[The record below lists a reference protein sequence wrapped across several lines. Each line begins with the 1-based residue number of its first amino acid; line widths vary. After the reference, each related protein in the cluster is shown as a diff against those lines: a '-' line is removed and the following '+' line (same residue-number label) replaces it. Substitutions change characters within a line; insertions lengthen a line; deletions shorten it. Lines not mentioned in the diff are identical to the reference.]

1 MNREEK
7 AQLLS
12 ELNEL
17 FSNSEIVVVSHY
29 KGLTV
34 KEVSELRDNIRKVG
48 AGFRV
53 TKNRITRLALK
64 GTNFENLA
72 DLFKGPTA
80 IAFASDPVSAC
91 KACVEFAKTNEKLII
106 VGGAMGTG
114 VLSTDEIN
122 KLASIP
128 SILVCCRLPALSWR
142 ELQRRTA
149 RKTPP
154 NIIVLCQSCWRIF
167 RSCILF
173 VYVAQNPLRIT
184 WPRSNNLHR
193 V

>member
-7 AQLLS
+7 TELLG

-17 FSNSEIVVVSHY
+17 FSTSEIIVVSHY

-34 KEVSELRDNIRKVG
+34 TEVSELRNNIRKAG

-64 GTNFENLA
+64 GTKFENLA

-80 IAFASDPVSAC
+80 IAFANDPISAC
-91 KACVEFAKTNEKLII
+91 KACVEFAKTNEKLIV

-114 VLSTDEIN
+114 VLSLDEIN
-122 KLASIP
+122 RLATIP
-128 SILVCCRLPALSWR
+128 SMDELRAKIIGLLQAPAG
-142 ELQRRTA
+142 QMA
-149 RKTPP
+149 R
-154 NIIVLCQSCWRIF
+154 VLKAYSEKE
-167 RSCILF
+167 
-173 VYVAQNPLRIT
+173 
-184 WPRSNNLHR
+184 
-193 V
+193 

>member
-17 FSNSEIVVVSHY
+17 FSSAEIVVVSHY

-34 KEVSELRDNIRKVG
+34 EEVSELRNNIRKVG

-64 GTNFENLA
+64 GTKFENLT
-72 DLFKGPTA
+72 DLFTGPTA
-80 IAFASDPVSAC
+80 IAFANDPISAC
-91 KACVEFAKTNEKLII
+91 KACVEFAKTNEKLIV

-114 VLSTDEIN
+114 VLSVAEIN
-122 KLASIP
+122 KLATIP
-128 SILVCCRLPALSWR
+128 SVDELRAKIIGLLQAPAAQL
-142 ELQRRTA
+142 A
-149 RKTPP
+149 RVTKAY
-154 NIIVLCQSCWRIF
+154 SEK
-167 RSCILF
+167 
-173 VYVAQNPLRIT
+173 
-184 WPRSNNLHR
+184 
-193 V
+193 

>member
-1 MNREEK
+1 MNREQK
-7 AQLLS
+7 TQLLS

-34 KEVSELRDNIRKVG
+34 KEVSELRNNVREAG

-53 TKNRITRLALK
+53 TKNRITRLALQ
-64 GTNFENLA
+64 GTKFEDLA

-80 IAFASDPVSAC
+80 IAFANDPISAC
-91 KACVEFAKTNEKLII
+91 KACVEFAKTNEKLIV

-114 VLSTDEIN
+114 ILSTDEIK

-128 SILVCCRLPALSWR
+128 SMD
-142 ELQRRTA
+142 ELRAKIIGLLQEPGAQLA
-149 RKTPP
+149 RVTLAYSEKE
-154 NIIVLCQSCWRIF
+154 
-167 RSCILF
+167 
-173 VYVAQNPLRIT
+173 AA
-184 WPRSNNLHR
+184 
-193 V
+193 

>member
-7 AQLLS
+7 TELLG

-17 FSNSEIVVVSHY
+17 FSNSELVVVSHY

-34 KEVSELRDNIRKVG
+34 AEVSELRNNIRKAG

-64 GTNFENLA
+64 GTKFENLA

-80 IAFASDPVSAC
+80 IAFANDPISAC

-114 VLSTDEIN
+114 VISVDEIK

-128 SILVCCRLPALSWR
+128 SMD
-142 ELQRRTA
+142 ELRAKIIGLLQAPGAQLA
-149 RKTPP
+149 RVTKAY
-154 NIIVLCQSCWRIF
+154 SEKE
-167 RSCILF
+167 
-173 VYVAQNPLRIT
+173 AA
-184 WPRSNNLHR
+184 
-193 V
+193 

>member
-7 AQLLS
+7 TQLLS

-17 FSNSEIVVVSHY
+17 FNGAEIVVVSHY

-34 KEVSELRDNIRKVG
+34 EEVSALRDNIRKVG

-64 GTNFENLA
+64 GTKFEGLA

-114 VLSTDEIN
+114 VLSTAEIN
-122 KLASIP
+122 KLATIP
-128 SILVCCRLPALSWR
+128 SLDELRAKIIGLLQAPAAQL
-142 ELQRRTA
+142 A
-149 RKTPP
+149 RVTKAY
-154 NIIVLCQSCWRIF
+154 SEK
-167 RSCILF
+167 
-173 VYVAQNPLRIT
+173 AAA
-184 WPRSNNLHR
+184 
-193 V
+193 

>member
-17 FSNSEIVVVSHY
+17 FNNSEVVVVSHY

-34 KEVSELRDNIRKVG
+34 AEVSELRNNVRKAG
-48 AGFRV
+48 AGFKV

-64 GTNFENLA
+64 GTKFEGLI

-80 IAFASDPVSAC
+80 IAFASDPISAC
-91 KACVEFAKTNEKLII
+91 KACVEFAI

-114 VLSTDEIN
+114 VISIDEIK

-128 SILVCCRLPALSWR
+128 SMDELRAKIIGLLQAPAAQL
-142 ELQRRTA
+142 A
-149 RKTPP
+149 RVTKAY
-154 NIIVLCQSCWRIF
+154 SEKE
-167 RSCILF
+167 
-173 VYVAQNPLRIT
+173 AA
-184 WPRSNNLHR
+184 
-193 V
+193 

>member
-7 AQLLS
+7 ADLLS

-17 FSNSEIVVVSHY
+17 FNGAEVIVVSHY

-34 KEVSELRDNIRKVG
+34 KEVSELRNNVRKAG

-64 GTNFENLA
+64 GTKFESLA

-80 IAFASDPVSAC
+80 IAFANDPISAC
-91 KACVEFAKTNEKLII
+91 KACVEFAKTNEKLIL

-114 VLSTDEIN
+114 VLSLDEI
-122 KLASIP
+122 KRLATIP
-128 SILVCCRLPALSWR
+128 SMDELRAKLSACCRLLQLSWR
-142 ELQRRTA
+142 ELRRLTA
-149 RKTPP
+149 KKKPHNFRFYA
-154 NIIVLCQSCWRIF
+154 VLAGYFFSCVVYSTR
-167 RSCILF
+167 RSK
-173 VYVAQNPLRIT
+173 IT
-184 WPRSNNLHR
+184 SQLSA
-193 V
+193 